1 MSVRPTT
8 VLLTLAGLTLVAAS
22 GCTSSST
29 PTPKSSYASS
39 AAQQQQ
45 RETQLAPDLVACL
58 AKNGIISKQSVAGQ
72 TWYKSGQVTDN
83 NEFVVWFHDNNGI
96 EINLNGNSETLQS
109 LLASAANGS
118 WPSICGALPTTSAGS

>member
-39 AAQQQQ
+39 AAQQQ